1 MLNVFLPIR
10 YLLLLMGMNAFFCG
24 IIYNDFLA
32 LSVNM
37 FGSCYPVEEYNHDTL
52 IVEKDP
58 NCNYGFGLDPIWK

>member
-1 MLNVFLPIR
+1 
-10 YLLLLMGMNAFFCG
+10 MNAFFCG